1 MMLTKENIV
10 ELLKNAEIYGAVD
23 SWKYAMED
31 RNDCQ
36 DAINALTKNNA
47 AVANLVLN
55 IIEYTEN
62 AIKAEL
68 TLKEH
73 GINNRDDVYALYY
86 AI

>member
-1 MMLTKENIV
+1 MMLTKEKV
-10 ELLKNAEIYGAVD
+10 TELLKDVEIYGAVD

-55 IIEYTEN
+55 IIEYTES

-68 TLKEH
+68 ALKEH

>member
-1 MMLTKENIV
+1 MMLTKEKV
-10 ELLKNAEIYGAVD
+10 TELLKNAEIYSAVD

-36 DAINALTKNNA
+36 DAINALTQNNA

-68 TLKEH
+68 ALKEH

>member
-1 MMLTKENIV
+1 MLTKEKV
-10 ELLKNAEIYGAVD
+10 TELLKNAEIYGAVD

-36 DAINALTKNNA
+36 DAINALTQNNA

-68 TLKEH
+68 TLKEY
-73 GINNRDDVYALYY
+73 GINNRDDIYALYY
-86 AI
+86 AL

>member
-1 MMLTKENIV
+1 MMLTKEKV
-10 ELLKNAEIYGAVD
+10 TELLKDVEIYGAVD

-55 IIEYTEN
+55 IIEYTES
-62 AIKAEL
+62 AIKTEL
-68 TLKEH
+68 ALKEH